1 MNIPTYKYL
10 RSKIVIAAG
19 LLALTTLSSCD
30 DLLDKTSETSVSS
43 ATIFDTPKRIEGLV
57 NGNYKAIKSAN
68 LYSGRIL
75 LYGDVRGEDFVCRT
89 ENALTGGYVWA
100 NTFTNITGDV
110 SEVWGQAYAVINNS
124 NVLIEGLNKSEGVIS
139 EELKKNYLGEAR
151 FLRALAYF
159 NLVTYYGRPYIEG
172 AGSAKALPL
181 RIQAES
187 SSANNDLA
195 RSTVFTI
202 YEQIISDLDF
212 AENNLP
218 ESYSTNLLNT
228 TRAHKNAAIALKTRV
243 YLSKGEF
250 DKVRTEAEKIVPQST
265 APFSATTGVKHALQE
280 SITSIF
286 SSNYTSTE
294 SILSMPMTASDL
306 PSGTALSSIYYT
318 APDFVLNSDT
328 KGIISNTEWKSTDA
342 RRAFAKYDQTLS
354 LYLLA
359 KYTKTNPAI
368 DYIPVIRY
376 AEVLLNY
383 AEAEARDS
391 GGSLSKAVALLEAV
405 RKRSDA
411 TYAFPA
417 QALTQA
423 EILNTIRTER
433 RIELLGEGLRNN
445 DILRD
450 LLTFPTKPSLSS
462 LTPREV
468 KPTDQGYIFPIPN
481 TEILTNKAIND

>member
-1 MNIPTYKYL
+1 MNISIYKHIRQKL
-10 RSKIVIAAG
+10 VIVFGLIA
-19 LLALTTLSSCD
+19 LSSLSACD

-57 NGNYKAIKSAN
+57 NGNYNSLKSAN

-100 NTFTNITGDV
+100 NNFSNITGDV
-110 SEVWGQAYAVINNS
+110 NEVWGQLYIVINNA
-124 NVLIEGLNKSEGVIS
+124 NVLITGLNKSQGVIS
-139 EELKKNYLGEAR
+139 DDLKKNYLGEAH

-159 NLVTYYGRPYIEG
+159 NLVTFYGRPYIEKTG
-172 AGSAKALPL
+172 EAKAVPL
-181 RIQAES
+181 RLQAES

-195 RSTVFTI
+195 RSSVYSV
-202 YEQIISDLDF
+202 YEQIISDLNF
-212 AENNLP
+212 AEQNLP
-218 ESYSTNLLNT
+218 DSYSTNLLNT
-228 TRAHKNAAIALKTRV
+228 TRAHKNTAIALKTRV

-250 DKVRTEAEKIVPQST
+250 PNVIEEAKKIVPQT
-265 APFSATTGVKHALQE
+265 QAPFAATSGVKNALQ
-280 SITSIF
+280 SNIVSIF
-286 SSNYTSTE
+286 SSDYTTLE
-294 SILSMPMTASDL
+294 SIFSMPMTAANP
-306 PSGTALSSIYYT
+306 PSGTALANIYYT
-318 APDFVLNSDT
+318 APDFVLNSAS
-328 KGIISNTEWKSTDA
+328 KGIIADTEWRSTDA
-342 RRAFAKYDQTLS
+342 RRSFVSYNSTLG
-354 LYLLA
+354 LYLLSKYA
-359 KYTKTNPAI
+359 KSNPAI

-383 AEAEARDS
+383 AEAEARA
-391 GGSLSKAVALLEAV
+391 GSLSKAVALLEAV

-411 TYAFPA
+411 TYTFPSGSLA
-417 QALTQA
+417 QG

-433 RIELLGEGLRNN
+433 RIELLGEGLRAT

-450 LLTFPTKPSLSS
+450 LQTFPTKPSLSS

-468 KPTDQGYIFPIPN
+468 KPTDDGYIFPIPN

>member
-1 MNIPTYKYL
+1 MNIPIYKHI
-10 RSKIVIAAG
+10 RQKVVIALG
-19 LLALTTLSSCD
+19 LIALSSLSACD

-57 NGNYKAIKSAN
+57 NGNYNSLKSAN

-100 NTFTNITGDV
+100 NTFSNITGDV
-110 SEVWGQAYAVINNS
+110 NEVWGQLYVVINNA
-124 NVLIEGLNKSEGVIS
+124 NVLIAGLNKSQGVIS
-139 EELKKNYLGEAR
+139 DDIKKNYLGEAH

-159 NLVTYYGRPYIEG
+159 NLVTFYGRPYIEKNG
-172 AGSAKALPL
+172 EAKAVPL
-181 RIQAES
+181 RLQAES

-195 RSTVFTI
+195 RSSVFSV
-202 YEQIISDLDF
+202 YEQIISDLNF
-212 AENNLP
+212 AEQNLP

-228 TRAHKNAAIALKTRV
+228 TRAHKNTAIALKTRV

-250 DKVRTEAEKIVPQST
+250 ANVIEEAKKIAPQT
-265 APFSATTGVKHALQE
+265 QAPFAATSGVKNALQSNIVSVFSSDYTSAE
-280 SITSIF
+280 SIF
-286 SSNYTSTE
+286 
-294 SILSMPMTASDL
+294 SMPMTAANP
-306 PSGTALSSIYYT
+306 PSGTALANIYYT
-318 APDFVLNSDT
+318 APDFVLNSAS
-328 KGIISNTEWKSTDA
+328 KGIIADTEWRSTDA
-342 RRAFAKYDQTLS
+342 RRSFVTYNGTLA
-354 LYLLA
+354 LYLLSKYA
-359 KYTKTNPAI
+359 KSNPAI

-376 AEVLLNY
+376 AEILLNY
-383 AEAEARDS
+383 AEAEARA
-391 GGSLSKAVALLEAV
+391 GSLSKAVALLEAV

-411 TYAFPA
+411 TYTFPSGSLA
-417 QALTQA
+417 QG

-433 RIELLGEGLRNN
+433 RIELLGEGLRAT

-450 LLTFPTKPSLSS
+450 LQTFPIKPSLSS

-468 KPTDQGYIFPIPN
+468 KPTDDGYIFPIPN